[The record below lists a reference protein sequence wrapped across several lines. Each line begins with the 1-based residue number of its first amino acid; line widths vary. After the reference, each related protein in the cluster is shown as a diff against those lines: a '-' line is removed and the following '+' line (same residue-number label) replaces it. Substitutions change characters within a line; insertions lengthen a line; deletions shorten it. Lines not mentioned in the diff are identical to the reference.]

1 VPVNHAPQHFVRRP
15 DRKRCAVPI
24 HCVLNPEKRALLDL
38 WPDQAALSSAMPG
51 MLIWM
56 GMNGRKGS
64 RLASTSLSISAMAGG
79 SARPVA
85 N

>member
-1 VPVNHAPQHFVRRP
+1 VL
-15 DRKRCAVPI
+15 I
-24 HCVLNPEKRALLDL
+24 HCVLNPEKLALLDL
-38 WPDQAALSSAMPG
+38 WSDQAALSSAIPG
-51 MLIWM
+51 MLIRM

-64 RLASTSLSISAMAGG
+64 RLASTSLSILAMAGG